1 MGPPFA
7 HLPGSAL
14 AWHHLNVTDAG
25 ATEPLI
31 TAVSADPTTGTPSMR
46 TPSKVGVCAPVGDE
60 IDSAAARA
68 RSPVTRR
75 YRTLLTISTA
85 NTSVGGASVNPV
97 QGTEGL
103 IPDIPATDLD
113 LRLVGGY
120 GAAGL
125 AREDESP
132 RAQVVRQ

>member
-46 TPSKVGVCAPVGDE
+46 TPSKVGVCALVGDE
-60 IDSAAARA
+60 IDRAAART

-85 NTSVGGASVNPV
+85 KSLRPWGERNP
-97 QGTEGL
+97 GPG
-103 IPDIPATDLD
+103 
-113 LRLVGGY
+113 RG
-120 GAAGL
+120 
-125 AREDESP
+125 
-132 RAQVVRQ
+132 RAEP